1 MCCGVLAYYQQ
12 GYRLAKR
19 FFLLLAGKPVRA
31 RQLIFVCVEAGASL
45 SFDLLWNHGGLPIKA
60 QMFPKSP
67 DVLSRP
73 NSNAPD
79 HL

>member
-1 MCCGVLAYYQQ
+1 MCCGVLVLYQQ

-31 RQLIFVCVEAGASL
+31 RQFILVCVEAGASL
-45 SFDLLWNHGGLPIKA
+45 CFDLLWSRGLPIK
-60 QMFPKSP
+60 SP
-67 DVLSRP
+67 DVSSRP

-79 HL
+79 LL